1 METSIIEGLDSILG
15 THVGTAFCTF
25 IGNLYMDFGP
35 IGTLLIA
42 IVVSAIFSRKIY
54 IKDLADA
61 YIMCFYFQFIMD
73 GVLYMEEVI
82 ISNGL
87 SQ

>member
-1 METSIIEGLDSILG
+1 
-15 THVGTAFCTF
+15 
-25 IGNLYMDFGP
+25 MDFGP

-73 GVLYMEEVI
+73 GVFVYGRGYYFKWLVAI
-82 ISNGL
+82 IIYIIL
-87 SQ
+87 KRIK